1 MILIKENEYELSNR
15 LTEIAS
21 QYSKIY
27 GQSDRPRGS
36 ERYIFSRTSSSHL
49 EFFAGS
55 TIIRVKNKSTRESL
69 ARLAGNQPYV
79 ESAAEFMIFCADL
92 KRAGNYCKE
101 YEKPFEGDYTEHFII
116 ATVDVAL
123 MAQSLVTAAESVGL
137 GICYIGGIRNNP
149 VDVSKLLELPI
160 GVYPVFGLCLGY
172 PDQDPEIKPRLPL
185 SVILKDEVYNERGD
199 QDQIREY
206 DEKIRDYYRTR
217 TGGGHGISWT
227 EQVATLLSE
236 KSRPHMKVF
245 GKTRFKFK

>member
-1 MILIKENEYELSNR
+1 MSSVIDLLKSHRSIRKFTDKAIDPEVLNDIFL
-15 LTEIAS
+15 A
-21 QYSKIY
+21 
-27 GQSDRPRGS
+27 GQAAA
-36 ERYIFSRTSSSHL
+36 TSSFL
-49 EFFAGS
+49 QGS

-69 ARLAGNQPYV
+69 AMLAGNQPYV

-236 KSRPHMKVF
+236 KSRPHMKAF
-245 GKTRFKFK
+245 LEKQGFKFK